1 MPDQLQI
8 FTIGHSSHPMDRFL
22 DLLQQHGIEAVVDIR
37 RFSGSRKHPHF
48 SEASLAGT
56 LPGHGIEYHWLE
68 ALGGRRHRKK
78 TDPPSPNPG
87 LRDQS
92 FRNYADY
99 MATDGF
105 QRGVARLLAIAG
117 NRRTAIMCAEGL
129 YWQCHRRLVSD
140 YLIANGVRV
149 HHIFPNGEVKPH
161 CLTPGAKA
169 ESGGVTYP
177 APATLFDMEF
187 RQGLPEPGT
196 QAGESHD

>member
-1 MPDQLQI
+1 MDAMPNQLQI

-22 DLLQQHGIEAVVDIR
+22 DLLQQHGIEALVDIR
-37 RFSGSRKHPHF
+37 RFPGSRKHPHF
-48 SEASLAGT
+48 CRENLAVSLADED
-56 LPGHGIEYHWLE
+56 IEYHWLE

-105 QRGVARLLAIAG
+105 QQGVAKLLAIAG

-140 YLIANGVRV
+140 HLLANGVSV
-149 HHIFPNGEVKPH
+149 QHIFPSGEVKPH
-161 CLTPGAKA
+161 RLTPGAKVELA
-169 ESGGVTYP
+169 E
-177 APATLFDMEF
+177 
-187 RQGLPEPGT
+187 
-196 QAGESHD
+196 